1 MRLLSLA
8 KKKFIEKIEQKN
20 ENEPRLDPVSTFVKA
35 YSCEI
40 FNNVME
46 IDITQFSRMLVQT
59 QFIVLYYF
67 NDTDYEKIVWH
78 IKDIH

>member
-1 MRLLSLA
+1 MRLLGLA

-35 YSCEI
+35 HSCEI

-46 IDITQFSRMLVQT
+46 IDIITQFSRM
-59 QFIVLYYF
+59 FVLR
-67 NDTDYEKIVWH
+67 
-78 IKDIH
+78 